1 MNDLSAFIALWDKR
15 IGAKI
20 MDFYPKSSQPKFD
33 LEFISS
39 KIFFAFQNLNQD
51 DATRIKRTFFKLPF
65 KDINRKAL
73 ILLDVLE
80 SNDNK
85 EKDQQS
91 FIVVLLVPVFISDEE
106 LDGFKNIISEIG
118 NDYLTTESLIFDK
131 RLEKIEEIFILDEQV
146 RDSEIS
152 IDENYS
158 LNEALLDFK
167 NGIEQFSNKK
177 YKQAYFFLKKA
188 YLKFN
193 ADNKIKLVLEATFF
207 LSSLLSQLNKY
218 NVAQIY
224 IENLENLSYQLKHQK
239 YYETALFLGGFIN
252 YKNEDYEN
260 ALKKFK
266 KLESLNPKNINK
278 FNFFFLYGRVLRLLK
293 INLDAATFLQ
303 KALEESKHLE
313 DSNELKEKK
322 AQVLVELGHI
332 NYTSAINTI
341 VSGKLNQ
348 SFYKSSLLKSIKY
361 YEDAIKILHE
371 IENYSGLITIY
382 RLIGNIYE
390 LIDEYLLAIKNY
402 RKALNFAEQIN
413 DIVSRLQIF
422 SLIIQKLSVLGKYDI
437 IIKETDQM
445 LSKTIAYAY
454 LDLFTISNFH
464 RYLGEALFKLGRDK
478 FDKDALSE
486 LLISINIYNKFDNP
500 VLESLDTLQMIIN
513 IYERSND
520 AEKSKYIDFYTNQY
534 QHIETR
540 IHTIKRTKT
549 GAFNLL
555 KEVKEFWIFT
565 LDGKQ
570 LYSHAPE
577 TNYNP
582 ELFGGFLSA
591 LQNFSLELASKNL
604 NSITIGLDQYVIFRE
619 QHPFYVLGRSSY
631 KTSLYNIEKILKI
644 IHDEFWKNYHMFLE
658 DPDGDIGKFSQFFEN
673 FKELNF
679 KDKRS

>member
-1 MNDLSAFIALWDKR
+1 MSDLSAFIALWDKR

-51 DATRIKRTFFKLPF
+51 DSTRIKRTFFKLPF

-80 SNDNK
+80 SNNNNK

-91 FIVVLLVPVFISDEE
+91 FIVVLLVPDFISDEE

-131 RLEKIEEIFILDEQV
+131 HLEKMEEIFILNEQV

-218 NVAQIY
+218 KMAQIY

-266 KLESLNPKNINK
+266 KLESLNPQNINK

-293 INLDAATFLQ
+293 INLDAVTSLQ

-332 NYTSAINTI
+332 NYSSAINII

-348 SFYKSSLLKSIKY
+348 SLYKSSLLKSIKY

-371 IENYSGLITIY
+371 IENYSGLISIY

-390 LIDEYLLAIKNY
+390 LIDEYSLSIKNY

-437 IIKETDQM
+437 IIKETDQI

-454 LDLFTISNFH
+454 FDLFTISNYH
-464 RYLGEALFKLGRDK
+464 RYLGEALLKLGR
-478 FDKDALSE
+478 DKDALSE

-513 IYERSND
+513 IYERSNN
-520 AEKSKYIDFYTNQY
+520 AEKSKYMDFYTNQY
-534 QHIETR
+534 QHIETK
-540 IHTIKRTKT
+540 IDELKVEEE
-549 GAFNLL
+549 GVFNFNLL

-565 LDGKQ
+565 FEGKQ

-604 NSITIGLDQYVIFRE
+604 NSITIGLDQYVIFRG

-644 IHDEFWKNYHMFLE
+644 IHDEFWNNYNMFLE
-658 DPDGDIGKFSQFFEN
+658 KPDGDIGKFSQFFEN

-679 KDKRS
+679 KDKQS